1 MEEKKTL
8 KAVDRIL
15 EECNV
20 DVIDQILLHF
30 PAPANNLPYSNS
42 KIGSY
47 KQSRIDSWRA
57 LETRYKEGKIRTIG
71 VSNYMPSHLQDLID
85 NCEIIPAVNQIEIHP
100 ILTREKTR
108 AYCKTHGIAIVGYSP
123 LAKGLIFKN
132 PTLESMAQKYNKSI
146 AQIAIRWALQHEII
160 SIPKSVH
167 AFRIKENSNVFDF
180 RISVKDMKT
189 IDNLNNDLHA
199 AWIPDNIP

>member
-1 MEEKKTL
+1 
-8 KAVDRIL
+8 
-15 EECNV
+15 
-20 DVIDQILLHF
+20 
-30 PAPANNLPYSNS
+30 
-42 KIGSY
+42 
-47 KQSRIDSWRA
+47 
-57 LETRYKEGKIRTIG
+57 
-71 VSNYMPSHLQDLID
+71 
-85 NCEIIPAVNQIEIHP
+85 
-100 ILTREKTR
+100 
-108 AYCKTHGIAIVGYSP
+108 
-123 LAKGLIFKN
+123 
-132 PTLESMAQKYNKSI
+132 MAQKYNKSI